1 MPEGRHRVTLI
12 ITFDQQLWWIAY
24 IILESQPAES
34 ILHQI
39 VIVLGGFHT
48 EMSFLGTIGN
58 LIAGTGLKEFI
69 SQVYADGCV
78 DQIMSDYG
86 QCP

>member
-1 MPEGRHRVTLI
+1 MI
-12 ITFDQQLWWIAY
+12 I
-24 IILESQPAES
+24 ESQPAKS

-39 VIVLGGFHT
+39 VLVLGAFHT
-48 EMSFLGTIGN
+48 EMSFLGSIGN
-58 LIAGTGLKEFI
+58 LMAWIGLKEFI
-69 SQVYADGCV
+69 PQVYADGSV